1 MDNISSNV
9 RKVQTNLHSS
19 RRLLTTIESNGKR
32 ELTSEVSGM
41 RDSIKAGD
49 DKLVNASAQVRSYL
63 LQIENVPKA
72 ETTVDMKPQMGWLH
86 KSLDSV
92 VSSFGEAQNAAGRA
106 LRCTTECSYRVLDV
120 GQEVEK
126 NREKLSDYQRQA
138 RVLADQASS
147 SLRTSETLLREARE
161 QMREKEA
168 EIRRKTSE
176 AAALRERKRELAR
189 EIPQKEAEIREAE
202 RQRQS
207 KKEDAAL
214 AAVTDQGAGILG
226 IIAAPFTFGLSL
238 GVTAASAGV
247 VGYKISRADDLK
259 AEANALR
266 SRVSTLNSEISQSE
280 RDAASLEQE
289 KTELQARI
297 RGYEAEISSRQTKN
311 RGYQKQITEATK
323 VGGEIKELDSHAQ
336 STAANVND
344 DNRQLQKW
352 KQTLDKC
359 NELIQAKSLEVE
371 TQAGLVEWFGGK
383 LGHRIGNKMK
393 RSREF
398 KRQKVVMEQLAQ
410 TLDEIHSQVPMLLP
424 RGEKMKFL
432 DGARYGSKSKVT
444 VGVTEVD
451 EIPAVSLHVN

>member
-41 RDSIKAGD
+41 RDAIKMGD
-49 DKLVNASAQVRSYL
+49 NKLVSASAQVRSYL

-92 VSSFGEAQNAAGRA
+92 VGSFGEAQNAAGRA

-126 NREKLSDYQRQA
+126 NREQLSDYQRQA
-138 RVLADQASS
+138 RALANQASS
-147 SLRTSETLLREARE
+147 SLRSSETLLREGRE
-161 QMREKEA
+161 QIGEKEA

-176 AAALRERKRELAR
+176 AAALRERKRKLEK

-214 AAVTDQGAGILG
+214 AAGAGILG

-280 RDAASLEQE
+280 RDAASLERE

-311 RGYQKQITEATK
+311 REYQKQITEATK

-371 TQAGLVEWFGGK
+371 TQAGLVEWFGDK

-410 TLDEIHSQVPMLLP
+410 TLDEIHSQVPKLLP
-424 RGEKMKFL
+424 QGEKMKFL
-432 DGARYGSKSKVT
+432 DSAKYGSKSRVA

-451 EIPAVSLHVN
+451 EIPAVSFHVN